1 MSRGKFSFFTFSSL
15 PSLSTD
21 SRLLLGNG
29 CDWNF
34 RVSSPLLSSVENG
47 SRGVLQDPLL
57 DDQKGRSSKLMKLK
71 FSPGNFLSTGNQGN
85 VYRSWEPR
93 ILIAINESRR
103 LYSFMSRNEEGSSL
117 LGQMER
123 DEIGRGEGELISV
136 CLCVENFV
144 SCVNRGWPKGEMRS
158 RN

>member
-15 PSLSTD
+15 PPLSTD
-21 SRLLLGNG
+21 FRLLLGNG

-71 FSPGNFLSTGNQGN
+71 FSPGSFLSTGNQGN

-144 SCVNRGWPKGEMRS
+144 SCVNRGWPKGEMRN